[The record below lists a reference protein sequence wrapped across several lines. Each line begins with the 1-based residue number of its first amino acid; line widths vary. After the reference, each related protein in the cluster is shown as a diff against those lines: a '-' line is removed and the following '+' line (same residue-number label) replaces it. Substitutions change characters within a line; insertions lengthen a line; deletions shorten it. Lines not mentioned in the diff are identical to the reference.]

1 MASIT
6 NFTELVKIDHRI
18 IIQRD
23 PDFIGAPTKEQL
35 KLWQ

>member
-1 MASIT
+1 MKRIS
-6 NFTELVKIDHRI
+6 NFSELVEIDSRI
-18 IIQRD
+18 IVQRD